1 MTSTQRSPERQ
12 KPPPIPHN
20 SSPSL
25 VLPKVHLY
33 DGTFIPAEKNR
44 VRCSFINHNLI
55 QLNMFNKNNS
65 KADTSWNA
73 GPLQAS
79 LLGLLDESDGDS
91 FNPLRTSTQ
100 KRINPGEETPS
111 RSSVGQWNPRF
122 DVDQRVGEVAK
133 LLEDDVGLYRTL

>member
-1 MTSTQRSPERQ
+1 M
-12 KPPPIPHN
+12 
-20 SSPSL
+20 
-25 VLPKVHLY
+25 
-33 DGTFIPAEKNR
+33 
-44 VRCSFINHNLI
+44 
-55 QLNMFNKNNS
+55 LNKSIS
-65 KADTSWNA
+65 KADASWDA

-111 RSSVGQWNPRF
+111 RSSGGQWNPRF